1 MLCRLTTIY
10 SLSISS
16 CPELRSLDGLELLP
30 SLNFLHI
37 LSCPKLAEAGQLNFD
52 ATMQGKSMSFSY
64 LSIDDTSLLKLSFL
78 RNFLSSHAVLT
89 IHRSSEPTMFV
100 GEDEEWLQI
109 LASVERLSFDR
120 CPTMKSFP
128 TWLHGLTSLQY
139 LSIKKCLE
147 INSLPEKGL
156 PPSLRELSFH
166 ECHPMLKEQLEKLK
180 AENSRIYIVGI

>member
-1 MLCRLTTIY
+1 
-10 SLSISS
+10 
-16 CPELRSLDGLELLP
+16 
-30 SLNFLHI
+30 
-37 LSCPKLAEAGQLNFD
+37 
-52 ATMQGKSMSFSY
+52 
-64 LSIDDTSLLKLSFL
+64 
-78 RNFLSSHAVLT
+78 
-89 IHRSSEPTMFV
+89 MFV

-180 AENSRIYIVGI
+180 AENSRIYIITSVERIRKHSIPLQLILLSSNPNML